1 MKVPINEFA
10 KRAKLVKSDDRYEVY
25 DLSMERLVASMTV
38 LHPDKE
44 TTGHAHSEAEEIYF
58 FLRGEGKIQLDSEE
72 QEVKKDDLIL
82 IPKGCFHKVFNKG
95 SEDLIFLCIFE
106 KYEGRK

>member
-1 MKVPINEFA
+1 MKIPIKDFA
-10 KRAKLVKSDDRYEVY
+10 KRAKLVKSDERYEVY
-25 DLSMERLVASMTV
+25 DLGMENLVASMTV
-38 LHPDKE
+38 LHPNKE
-44 TTGHAHSEAEEIYF
+44 TTGHAHSETEEVYF
-58 FLRGEGKIQLDSEE
+58 FLKGRGKIQLDNEE

-82 IPKGCFHKVFNKG
+82 IPQGCFHKVFNKG